1 MNCTHSQLPAG
12 LRSRLSQNQVTALAF
27 SPDGT
32 KIAAG
37 GEGRIWIYRLDTG
50 AQFAMLPGHTA
61 RIRALAFAPDNRR
74 LVSGC
79 DDNTLW
85 FWDTETAREIA
96 LLAGHSA
103 MIEASAATPDGMP
116 IPAWDE
122 VLPTFAASPGRVRSL
137 AFAAED
143 ILASGSTDGKIR
155 VWHLDTGHCLHTLAA
170 HDGLVLALA
179 FSPDGKRLA
188 SSGSDTTVRLWD
200 MESYELLA
208 TLLSHA
214 DSVHAVAFSQDCIH
228 LASGG
233 KDKRL
238 RTWELPSLS
247 EAETRGTDAIH
258 ERANIA
264 VSELPAQESAIRALA
279 FTEAG
284 ELMSANHDGTLYFWS
299 A

>member
-1 MNCTHSQLPAG
+1 MNCIHSQLPAG
-12 LRSRLSQNQVTALAF
+12 LQSRLSQNQVTALAF
-27 SPDGT
+27 SLDGT

-37 GEGRIWIYRLDTG
+37 GEGRVWIYRLDTG

-85 FWDTETAREIA
+85 LWDTETAREIA

-103 MIEASAATPDGMP
+103 MLAASAAAPDGMP

-122 VLPTFAASPGRVRSL
+122 VLPTFTESPGRVRSL
-137 AFAAED
+137 AFAAEG
-143 ILASGSTDGKIR
+143 ILASGSTDGRIR
-155 VWHLDTGHCLHTLAA
+155 IWNLDTGYRIHTLAA

-179 FSPDGKRLA
+179 FSADGKRLA
-188 SSGSDTTVRLWD
+188 SSSSDTTVRLWD

-214 DSVHAVAFSQDCIH
+214 DSVHAVAFSQDCTH

-233 KDKRL
+233 KDRQLRL
-238 RTWELPSLS
+238 WALPTLS
-247 EAETRGTDAIH
+247 ETRGVDAVH

-264 VSELPAQESAIRALA
+264 VSKLPAQESAIRALA

-284 ELMSANHDGTLYFWS
+284 ELMSANHDGTLYSWKP
-299 A
+299 